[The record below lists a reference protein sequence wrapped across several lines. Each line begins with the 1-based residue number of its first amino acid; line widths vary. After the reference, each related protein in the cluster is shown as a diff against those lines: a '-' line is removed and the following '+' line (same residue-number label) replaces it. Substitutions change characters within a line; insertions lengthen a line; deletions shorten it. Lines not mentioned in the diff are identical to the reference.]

1 MKNLIILSG
10 EACAGKTTVGE
21 ALAGRLGYR
30 FLSVGGHIREFARE
44 RYQLEIHAFQNLCA
58 ANPEIDRQLDHYFC
72 QKIQEILDQGVGMVV
87 DFRMGAHFFPAA
99 MSIYLQVSPG
109 IVRQRLAGRK
119 GEDFASLSMRNA
131 QSRSRLLEI
140 YGYDYVAESNY
151 RHVID
156 TDSLTS
162 AQIVGQIVRLREGRS
177 VDSLG

>member
-1 MKNLIILSG
+1 MKNLNILSG

-30 FLSVGGHIREFARE
+30 FLSVGGYIREFARE
-44 RYQLEIHAFQNLCA
+44 RYQLEIHAFQDLCA
-58 ANPEIDRQLDHYFC
+58 ANPEIDLQLDHYFC
-72 QKIQEILDQGVGMVV
+72 QKIQESLDQGVGMVV
-87 DFRMGAHFFPAA
+87 DFRMGAHFFPEA

-151 RHVID
+151 RHVLN
-156 TDSLTS
+156 TDSLTA
-162 AQIVGQIVRLREGRS
+162 AQIVGQIMALRDGS
-177 VDSLG
+177 FVD

>member
-1 MKNLIILSG
+1 
-10 EACAGKTTVGE
+10 
-21 ALAGRLGYR
+21 
-30 FLSVGGHIREFARE
+30 
-44 RYQLEIHAFQNLCA
+44 
-58 ANPEIDRQLDHYFC
+58 
-72 QKIQEILDQGVGMVV
+72 
-87 DFRMGAHFFPAA
+87 